1 MSLEVQDLI
10 KILDGGAIDKTD
22 SIIVL
27 MGSMDKDAAIKLIWD
42 TGVWNAT
49 HPRKGSTANMR
60 VLDIVFR
67 HYTE

>member
-1 MSLEVQDLI
+1 MSAGVQDLI
-10 KILDGGAIDKTD
+10 KILDSDAIDKSD
-22 SIIVL
+22 AVIVL
-27 MGSMDKDAAIKLIWD
+27 MGQMDKDEAIKLIWD

>member
-1 MSLEVQDLI
+1 MPVEVQDLI
-10 KILDGGAIDKTD
+10 KILDGDAIDKSD
-22 SIIVL
+22 AVIVS
-27 MGSMDKDAAIKLIWD
+27 MGEMDKDAAIKLIWD

-60 VLDIVFR
+60 VLDIVFQ